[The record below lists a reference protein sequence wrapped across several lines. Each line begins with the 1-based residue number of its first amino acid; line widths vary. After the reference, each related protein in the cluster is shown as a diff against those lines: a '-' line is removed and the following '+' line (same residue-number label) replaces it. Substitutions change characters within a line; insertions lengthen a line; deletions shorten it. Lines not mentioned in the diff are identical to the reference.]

1 MLSEHVAHFYK
12 LSCIFHAK
20 IHLMSDVQPFNLFR
34 TMSTQVQSRLEC
46 DCNRYDVQ
54 SDCQLE

>member
-1 MLSEHVAHFYK
+1 
-12 LSCIFHAK
+12 
-20 IHLMSDVQPFNLFR
+20 MSDVQPFNLFR